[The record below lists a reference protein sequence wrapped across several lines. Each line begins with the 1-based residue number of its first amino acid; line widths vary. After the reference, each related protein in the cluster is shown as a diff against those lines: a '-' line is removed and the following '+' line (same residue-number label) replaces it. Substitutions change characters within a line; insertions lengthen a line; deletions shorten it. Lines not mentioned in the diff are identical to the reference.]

1 MFTAS
6 VWAASPKPPSCTPSC
21 QHQPGTS
28 EKRQAEARVGVRGI
42 FGLSF
47 LIFVASTHC
56 RAQEPVKLAASEQA
70 GSASQSG
77 MASSKNSQTSVPT
90 GPPATASGFVD
101 HGIVVFQDVTCQSGL
116 GTWSHHVGD
125 DAKAFIVESL
135 GSGVA
140 LLDFDHDGWMDIYLV
155 NSLTYAAMAG
165 KAPPSHAALF
175 RNNHDGTFTDVTARA
190 GVANDRWGV
199 GVVVADY
206 DNDGWPDIYVTNVG
220 KNRLYHNNHDGTFTD
235 VAEKAGVALDSWS
248 TGATFGDFNGDG
260 LLDLFVPGYTAY
272 DFADP
277 PRAGSNSVV
286 ANTCK
291 FHGVA
296 TFCGPRGLKGAP
308 DHLFAN
314 NGNGTFTDVST
325 QAHVADKPGYYGLV
339 SLFVDLD
346 DDGHPELLVGNDSTP
361 NYLYRNKG
369 DGKFQDQSFES
380 GYAVNGEGNETATMG
395 IAVGDYTGSGRLSI
409 LNTDFSD
416 DYKVLYRNDGKLTF
430 SDVSASAGIATPT
443 MPFLSWGDAFLDY
456 DRDGLEDIFIISGHV
471 YPQVDQ
477 NAWGTS
483 VAEKPLL
490 FRNLDGKKFVQ
501 VEAVKGT
508 GLALLLNARGAAFGD
523 LFNDGRTD
531 VVINNLEGPPTVLR
545 NVHDNA
551 NHWVEFAL
559 IGGVHSPRD
568 AVGAKIFVTACGRKQ
583 RRDLLSG
590 GSFASSNDP
599 RLLFGLGT
607 CSIVDDAEIVWPD
620 GERQKVEHPQIDAI
634 ISYTQSPKTTK

>member
-1 MFTAS
+1 MVLLIAGMILPVAGQKT
-6 VWAASPKPPSCTPSC
+6 PPVQS
-21 QHQPGTS
+21 QTS
-28 EKRQAEARVGVRGI
+28 ANPQ
-42 FGLSF
+42 
-47 LIFVASTHC
+47 T
-56 RAQEPVKLAASEQA
+56 
-70 GSASQSG
+70 G
-77 MASSKNSQTSVPT
+77 MASSINKQPQVSVPT
-90 GPPATASGFVD
+90 GSPVTASGFVD
-101 HGIVVFQDVTCQSGL
+101 HGTVVFEDVTRQSGL
-116 GTWSHHVGD
+116 ASWSHHVGD
-125 DAKAFIVESL
+125 DAKAYIVESL

-140 LLDFDHDGWMDIYLV
+140 LLDYDRDGWMDIYLV

-165 KAPPSHAALF
+165 KTPPPHAALF
-175 RNNHDGTFTDVTARA
+175 HNNHDGTFTDVTSRS

-199 GVVVADY
+199 GAIAGDF

-235 VAEKAGVALDSWS
+235 VAEHAGVTLGSWS

-272 DFADP
+272 DFSDP
-277 PRAGSNSVV
+277 PRVGSDAVV
-286 ANTCK
+286 ANTCQ

-314 NGNGTFTDVST
+314 NGDGTFTDVST
-325 QAHVADKPGYYGLV
+325 QAHVGDKPGYYGLV

-346 DDGHPELLVGNDSTP
+346 DDGHPDLLVGNDSTP

-369 DGKFQDQSFES
+369 DGTFEDQSFES
-380 GYAVNGEGNETATMG
+380 GYAVNGEGQETATMG
-395 IAVGDYTGSGRLSI
+395 IAVGDYSGSGRLAI

-416 DYKVLYRNDGKLTF
+416 DYKVLYRNEGKLNFT
-430 SDVSASAGIATPT
+430 DVSSKAGIATPT

-456 DRDGLEDIFIISGHV
+456 DRDGLEDIFIVSGHV
-471 YPQVDQ
+471 YPQVDEHP
-477 NAWGTS
+477 WGTS
-483 VAEKPLL
+483 LAERPLL
-490 FRNLDGKKFVQ
+490 FRNIDGKKFSQ

-523 LFNDGRTD
+523 LFNEGRTD

-545 NVHDNA
+545 NVLKND
-551 NHWVEFAL
+551 NHWIEFAL
-559 IGGVHSPRD
+559 TGGDGSPRD
-568 AVGAKIFVTACGRKQ
+568 AVGAKVFVTACGKRL

-607 CSIVDDAEIVWPD
+607 CSAVDKVEIVWPN
-620 GERQKVEHPQIDAI
+620 GEHQHVEHPQIDAI
-634 ISYTQSPKTTK
+634 VAISQTRGTH

>member
-1 MFTAS
+1 MKKRQTAS
-6 VWAASPKPPSCTPSC
+6 FL
-21 QHQPGTS
+21 
-28 EKRQAEARVGVRGI
+28 GVRRA
-42 FGLSF
+42 FGVS
-47 LIFVASTHC
+47 LILFGAGNVGLVQGQATPPASGQFNSTL
-56 RAQEPVKLAASEQA
+56 Q
-70 GSASQSG
+70 GG
-77 MASSKNSQTSVPT
+77 MAGPKYSPAPVPA

-101 HGIVVFQDVTCQSGL
+101 HGTVVFEDVTRQSGL
-116 GTWSHHVGD
+116 ASWSHHVGD
-125 DAKAFIVESL
+125 SAKAYIVESL

-140 LLDFDHDGWMDIYLV
+140 LLDYDHDGWMDIYLV

-165 KAPPSHAALF
+165 TTPPPHSGLF
-175 RNNHDGTFTDVTARA
+175 HNNHDGTFTDVTAHA
-190 GVANDRWGV
+190 GVANDRWGI
-199 GVVVADY
+199 GAVVADY

-235 VAEKAGVALDSWS
+235 VAEHAGVALGSWS

-272 DFADP
+272 DFSDP
-277 PRAGSNSVV
+277 PRAGSDSVV

-314 NGNGTFTDVST
+314 NGDGTFTDVSL
-325 QAHVADKPGYYGLV
+325 QAHVGDKPGYYGLV

-346 DDGHPELLVGNDSTP
+346 DDGHPDLLVGNDSTP

-369 DGKFQDQSFES
+369 DGTFEDQSFES
-380 GYAVNGEGNETATMG
+380 GYAVNGEGRETATMG
-395 IAVGDYTGSGRLSI
+395 IAVGDYTGSGRLGI

-416 DYKVLYRNDGKLTF
+416 DYKVLYRNEGKLTF
-430 SDVSASAGIATPT
+430 TDVSASAGISAPT
-443 MPFLSWGDAFLDY
+443 TPFLSWGDAFLDY
-456 DRDGLEDIFIISGHV
+456 DRDGLEDIFIVSGHV
-471 YPQVDQ
+471 YPQVDDH
-477 NAWGTS
+477 AWGTS

-490 FRNLDGKKFVQ
+490 FRNVDGKKFAQ

-523 LFNDGRTD
+523 LFNDGRPD

-545 NVHDNA
+545 NVLNNA
-551 NHWVEFAL
+551 NHWIEFAL
-559 IGGVHSPRD
+559 TGGDHSPRD
-568 AVGAKIFVTACGRKQ
+568 AVGAKVFVTACGRKQ

-599 RLLFGLGT
+599 RLLFGLGI
-607 CSIVDDAEIVWPD
+607 CHVVDDAEIVWPN
-620 GERQKVEHPQIDAI
+620 GERQRVEHPQIDTIVAVVQVNG
-634 ISYTQSPKTTK
+634 TH